1 MIPKCVWS
9 CNILLICILTA
20 HALAAL
26 SEDTVKCLGFLLSAK
41 RDSLLTSAESFQK
54 SFPVSRWLC
63 VLCQWKWV
71 VPNVKHSVQ
80 QGRLGILLRS
90 VIWKLFYYVQRT
102 KGEPPKKLCLC
113 GASPLGLSAM
123 YKNLTGGDHTQ
134 VVKIKSAGIRF
145 RFRTQQINEHLCI
158 VCMSADTQGYNDCLF
173 IQKKS
178 KKHNWSSHIKNR

>member
-1 MIPKCVWS
+1 MSFVNGS
-9 CNILLICILTA
+9 GLSQMSNILYNKDVWRFCYALT
-20 HALAAL
+20 
-26 SEDTVKCLGFLLSAK
+26 F
-41 RDSLLTSAESFQK
+41 ES
-54 SFPVSRWLC
+54 C
-63 VLCQWKWV
+63 C
-71 VPNVKHSVQ
+71 
-80 QGRLGILLRS
+80 
-90 VIWKLFYYVQRT
+90 YYVQRT

-178 KKHNWSSHIKNR
+178 KKHN